1 VTTNCKATEK
11 YEFRA
16 NVYGILALAFSPPKM
31 ECGKLYEAILQA
43 YQLLHSND
51 ASTSKEHN
59 AQNLSGAQLSKEH
72 LRLFVGP
79 GRVPCPP
86 YESVY
91 RQDRPILERGLV
103 MGPSTADVRHRYA
116 EADLVLPKNFT
127 DLPDHIAV
135 EMEFMHF
142 LCAEELKSIEQGN
155 LQESERR
162 RKMEQEF
169 LKEHLEPWVESFAD
183 HVLNSTNSSF
193 YRTAAELLKAFVKNE
208 SGHLLGDSSE

>member
-1 VTTNCKATEK
+1 VATTCKVTEK

-16 NVYGILALAFSPPKM
+16 NVYGILALAFSPPKI

-43 YQLLHSND
+43 HRLLCSND
-51 ASTSKEHN
+51 ESTPREHN
-59 AQNLSGAQLSKEH
+59 SQDLATAQLSKEY

-79 GRVPCPP
+79 GRVQCPP
-86 YESVY
+86 YESVH

-116 EADLVLPKNFT
+116 EAGLVLPKNFT

-142 LCAEELKSIEQGN
+142 LCSEELKSIEQGN
-155 LQESERR
+155 LQESAR
-162 RKMEQEF
+162 RKTMEQEF
-169 LKEHLEPWVESFAD
+169 LKEHLEHWVEGFAD
-183 HVLNSTNSSF
+183 CVLKSTNSSF
-193 YRTAAELLKAFVKNE
+193 YKSAAGLLKSFVKNE
-208 SGHLLGDSSE
+208 SEGLLGSSSE

>member
-1 VTTNCKATEK
+1 MTMSYKETEE

-16 NVYGILALAFSPPKM
+16 NVYGILALAFSPPRM
-31 ECGKLYEAILQA
+31 ESGKLCEAILQA
-43 YQLLHSND
+43 HHSLSPND
-51 ASTSKEHN
+51 EPTPKEHN
-59 AQNLSGAQLSKEH
+59 GQDLSAAQLSKEY

-86 YESVY
+86 YESVH
-91 RQDRPILERGLV
+91 RQDRPILEKGLV

-116 EADLVLPKNFT
+116 KADLVLPKNFT

-142 LCAEELKSIEQGN
+142 LCSEELKSIQQGYP
-155 LQESERR
+155 QESTKR

-169 LKEHLEPWVESFAD
+169 LKEHLEPWVERFAD
-183 HVLNSTNSSF
+183 CVLKSTNSSF
-193 YRTAAELLKAFVKNE
+193 YRSAAGLLKAFVKNE
-208 SGHLLGDSSE
+208 SEYLLGSNSE

>member
-1 VTTNCKATEK
+1 MSCKETEN

-31 ECGKLYEAILQA
+31 ESGRIYEAILQA
-43 YQLLHSND
+43 HKALRPND
-51 ASTSKEHN
+51 EPTTKEHN
-59 AQNLSGAQLSKEH
+59 GQDLPAAQLSKEH

-79 GRVPCPP
+79 GRVSCPP

-91 RQDRPILERGLV
+91 REDRPIMERGLV
-103 MGPSTADVRHRYA
+103 MGPSTADARRRYA

-142 LCAEELKSIEQGN
+142 LCGEELKSIEHGN
-155 LQESERR
+155 LQESARI

-169 LKEHLEPWVESFAD
+169 LKEHLELWVERFAD
-183 HVLNSTNSSF
+183 CVLKSTNTSF
-193 YRTAAELLKAFVKNE
+193 YSSAAGLLKAFVKNE
-208 SGHLLGDSSE
+208 SEYLLGSSSE

>member
-1 VTTNCKATEK
+1 VTTSCKVTEE

-16 NVYGILALAFSPPKM
+16 NVYGILALAFSLPRI
-31 ECGKLYEAILQA
+31 EAGKLYEAILQA
-43 YQLLHSND
+43 HHSLRPND
-51 ASTSKEHN
+51 EPIPKEHDTQGLP
-59 AQNLSGAQLSKEH
+59 AAQLSKEH

-91 RQDRPILERGLV
+91 REDRPILERGLV

-116 EADLVLPKNFT
+116 EANLVLPKNFT

-142 LCAEELKSIEQGN
+142 LCTEELKSIEQNN
-155 LQESERR
+155 LQESARTK
-162 RKMEQEF
+162 KMEQEF
-169 LKEHLEPWVESFAD
+169 LKEHLEPWVERFAD
-183 HVLNSTNSSF
+183 CVLKSTNSYF
-193 YRTAAELLKAFVKNE
+193 YKLAARLLKAFVKDE
-208 SGHLLGDSSE
+208 SEYLLGSNCE

>member
-1 VTTNCKATEK
+1 MSYKETEN

-16 NVYGILALAFSPPKM
+16 NVYGILAVVFTPPKI
-31 ECGKLYEAILQA
+31 ESGKLYEAILQA
-43 YQLLHSND
+43 HHSLGPND
-51 ASTSKEHN
+51 KTISNEHS
-59 AQNLSGAQLSKEH
+59 AQDLPAAQLSKEY
-72 LRLFVGP
+72 LKLFVGP

-86 YESVY
+86 YESVH
-91 RQDRPILERGLV
+91 RQDRPILEKGLV

-142 LCAEELKSIEQGN
+142 LCSEELKSIEQGN
-155 LQESERR
+155 PQDSTKR

-169 LKEHLEPWVESFAD
+169 LKEHLEPWVERFAD
-183 HVLNSTNSSF
+183 CVLKSTNSSF
-193 YRTAAELLKAFVKNE
+193 YRSAAGLLKAFVKNE
-208 SGHLLGDSSE
+208 SEYLLGSNSE